1 MSNSRLCYVTSKV
14 PLELDL
20 NAFILCSF
28 SSSKMD
34 PITAHRLAVKMDNV
48 LLDGRNTTT
57 FWYQL
62 VVERTYSFNDLLFAM
77 CAKFPWK
84 KHDIVEVC
92 YWDNVQRQYV
102 PLRTDDKV
110 GLMFVQNI
118 STRFGKLAIKVVQN
132 RRVLPKGK
140 GNG

>member
-20 NAFILCSF
+20 NAFILHLF
-28 SSSKMD
+28 SSSRMD
-34 PITAHRLAVKMDNV
+34 PNTAHRLVVKMDNV
-48 LLDGRNTTT
+48 LLDGRTTT

-84 KHDIVEVC
+84 KHYTVEVC
-92 YWDNVQRQYV
+92 YWDNV
-102 PLRTDDKV
+102 
-110 GLMFVQNI
+110 
-118 STRFGKLAIKVVQN
+118 
-132 RRVLPKGK
+132 
-140 GNG
+140 